1 MKSRGQSRILMDLE
15 KLNRFNAEGCLACG
29 RKFTLGDPVV
39 MARGKWQGL
48 KYIHEDEA
56 IFDEK
61 TGAHCERGHH
71 SRVKQDLVE
80 QG

>member
-1 MKSRGQSRILMDLE
+1 VGDNPGSLWTWK
-15 KLNRFNAEGCLACG
+15 KLNKFNAEGCLACG

-48 KYIHEDEA
+48 KYIHENEA

-61 TGAHCERGHH
+61 TGAHCERGHQ
-71 SRVKQDLVE
+71 SRVKQGLLE

>member
-1 MKSRGQSRILMDLE
+1 MTE
-15 KLNRFNAEGCLACG
+15 AERYKHEQRKMRCLACG
-29 RKFTLGDPVV
+29 RKFTLGEAVV
-39 MARGKWQGL
+39 LARGKWQGL

-71 SRVKQDLVE
+71 ATAKQGLVE